1 MQSNQINQGGFEEY
15 KKIFCAYHKTEF
27 LTNFCVDSI
36 YPYNYNRNLFNASLS
51 IMYCRPHIIAL
62 QIKFKTSLYEPS

>member
-1 MQSNQINQGGFEEY
+1 MQNNQINQGGFEEY

-36 YPYNYNRNLFNASLS
+36 YTYHHNRKLFNAPLS
-51 IMYCRPHIIAL
+51 IMYC
-62 QIKFKTSLYEPS
+62 